1 MSEGVASAPRRHVG
15 GQPSR
20 PSILRSHRCHLA
32 GIGSLPATADGR
44 VASRCRR
51 LRVVLRAKLASVN
64 DEWRAGLEAEEAQW
78 AGGAATGEEG
88 HQDSRVTART
98 AA

>member
-32 GIGSLPATADGR
+32 AIGSLPATADGR
-44 VASRCRR
+44 VAAA
-51 LRVVLRAKLASVN
+51 V
-64 DEWRAGLEAEEAQW
+64 
-78 AGGAATGEEG
+78 GG
-88 HQDSRVTART
+88 
-98 AA
+98 